1 MKRCHAI
8 VGVVAAAGGMLL
20 LVTGGA
26 RAADAPPAS
35 RTAKQTP
42 AKHDAA
48 KAAPGPAAPAAAPP
62 VTQEEVKTAFEAA
75 NYAQA
80 IQLASRALAVKGKA
94 AADYD
99 RYELLMLRGES
110 QLRLKQLKAAADTFG
125 AAVKET
131 KDDNDA
137 AKARAIQYV
146 LRAAKGTTV
155 TRKVAKKGETV
166 KSADLLKPE
175 ERENAFKIVYDDLR
189 AGMDPKIK
197 EAMKARTIPPIAD
210 VFNSLGELHD
220 LEVAGTGTDSELA
233 ATRQELSDRAQKLMT
248 KELDRMKKDVDAI
261 KVSASEI
268 VRESYGSTS
277 STGTNTRSVT
287 NRVNGA
293 AAANGT
299 VYNPNDTIEVRT
311 IRRGLSDRDR
321 TDLKKAVDT
330 CEKIVKTAD
339 SLARVSDGKTAGVDA
354 VIEQAKDVGRD
365 ATRVLNAKY

>member
-20 LVTGGA
+20 LATGGA

-35 RTAKQTP
+35 RTGKQPP

-48 KAAPGPAAPAAAPP
+48 KSAPGPAAPAAAPP

-80 IQLASRALAVKGKA
+80 IQLASRALAVKG
-94 AADYD
+94 
-99 RYELLMLRGES
+99 
-110 QLRLKQLKAAADTFG
+110 KAAADTFG